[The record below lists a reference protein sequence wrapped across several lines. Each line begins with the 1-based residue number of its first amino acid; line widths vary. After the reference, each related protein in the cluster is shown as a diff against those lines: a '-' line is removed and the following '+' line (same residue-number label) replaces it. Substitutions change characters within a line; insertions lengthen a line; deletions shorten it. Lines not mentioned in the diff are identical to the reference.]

1 MGDFLT
7 SLTPAGSNSEAIEPK
22 KNDDPK
28 HTTNRL
34 YAFGSNGSGQ
44 LGIGSTEDTA
54 SPQPVNG
61 SAGVSTAPLK
71 HIACGG
77 NHMVILFANRNFAAA
92 GHNSDGR
99 CPTTAKTRTASL
111 TNMQVPPDII
121 DCDCAE
127 VLVTATWSATLLI
140 CKSGML
146 MACGTGNS
154 GELGLGPDVTT
165 AKHPTPVEGFPPMN
179 TSIVKLA
186 SCMGHAVAVLS
197 TGEVY
202 GWGKGRKGQLGEP
215 AEDSWTPRKIDDIP
229 FFAASAVC
237 GKDFTCIFGE
247 PSKGELLLLGPNG
260 NDRFGVK
267 ANAPKVIP
275 GWKQVAA
282 SWGSVYVLFES
293 GVLIGWGRN
302 DHGQLPPP
310 DLPHLESF
318 AAGSEHCL
326 GLTASGK
333 VLAWGW
339 GEHGNCGQHTDDNG
353 DVKDRSNCID
363 LPRPASA
370 IFAGCATSFVV
381 MSDCRLSDDSPKADS
396 ILNT

>member
-1 MGDFLT
+1 MT
-7 SLTPAGSNSEAIEPK
+7 SLTPAGLHSEAIEPK
-22 KNDDPK
+22 KTDDPRYSI
-28 HTTNRL
+28 NRL

-44 LGIGSTEDTA
+44 LGIGSTSDAAT
-54 SPQPVNG
+54 PHPVNG
-61 SAGVSTAPLK
+61 SPGVSAAPVK
-71 HIACGG
+71 HVACGG
-77 NHMVILFANRNFAAA
+77 NHTVILFTNRNFAAA

-99 CPTTAKTRTASL
+99 CPTTGKTRSASL
-111 TNMQVPPDII
+111 TNVQVPPDTI
-121 DCDCAE
+121 DSDCAE
-127 VLVTATWSATLLI
+127 VMITATWSATLLI

-165 AKHPTPVEGFPPMN
+165 AKHPTPVEGFPPRN

-215 AEDSWTPRKIDDIP
+215 AENSWTPRKIEGIP
-229 FFAASAVC
+229 FCAVSAIC

-247 PSKGELLLLGPNG
+247 PSKGELFLLGPNG

-267 ANAPKVIP
+267 ADAPKAVP

-282 SWGSVYVLFES
+282 SWGSIYVLFES
-293 GVLIGWGRN
+293 GKLIGWGRN

-310 DLPHLESF
+310 GMPHLESF

-326 GLTASGK
+326 GLTSSGK

-339 GEHGNCGQHTDDNG
+339 GEHGNCGQRTAENG
-353 DVKDRSNCID
+353 DVKDRWNCIE
-363 LPRPASA
+363 LLRAASA
-370 IFAGCATSFVV
+370 VFAGCATSFVV
-381 MSDCRLSDDSPKADS
+381 TNDRRIYEDDSPKAHS
-396 ILNT
+396 IMNT